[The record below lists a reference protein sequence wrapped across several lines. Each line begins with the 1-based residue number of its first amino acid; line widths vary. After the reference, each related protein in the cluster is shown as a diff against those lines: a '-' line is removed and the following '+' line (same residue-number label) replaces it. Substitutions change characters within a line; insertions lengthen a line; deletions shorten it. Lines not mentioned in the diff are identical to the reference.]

1 LEQAK
6 QRACSPHWPTLAL
19 NKVRDAPQ
27 VTRTDNRRTPTGR
40 CFLSKYS
47 KPIAREGDMGMVMIK
62 CPQTGLAIPT
72 GIKTDRESFGRRAV
86 FFSRTRCTICHA
98 DHAWFAREAWVDEP
112 SIRVRRPSSAAP
124 A

>member
-40 CFLSKYS
+40 YLFAKNPS
-47 KPIAREGDMGMVMIK
+47 IARENDMGMVMIK
-62 CPQTGLAIPT
+62 CPQTGHAIPT

-86 FFSRTRCTICHA
+86 FFSRTRCVICHA

-112 SIRVRRPSSAAP
+112 SIRVQHRRAGVP